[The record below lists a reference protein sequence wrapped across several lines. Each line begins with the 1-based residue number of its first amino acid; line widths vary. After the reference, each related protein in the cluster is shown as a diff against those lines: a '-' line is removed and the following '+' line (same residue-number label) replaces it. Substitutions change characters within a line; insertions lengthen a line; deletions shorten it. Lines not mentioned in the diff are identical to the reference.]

1 MEKYTHI
8 FENAIAQIEATRQ
21 REIEVAKQRV
31 MQEEI
36 LPFNRD
42 IDVSLRDAITELQTQ
57 HNTKIAQMQQAF
69 EAEKQALAEAAA
81 KKKEAFAETAI
92 ATSITVINANADN
105 AIAHFKKYVGEGA

>member
-1 MEKYTHI
+1 MDKYNHI

-21 REIEVAKQRV
+21 REIEVARQRV

-42 IDVSLRDAITELQTQ
+42 IDNSFREAIAELQAQ
-57 HNTKIAQMQQAF
+57 HNAKIAQLQQNF

-92 ATSITVINANADN
+92 STATTVINANADN
-105 AIAHFKKYVGEGA
+105 AIAPFKKFVGEGA